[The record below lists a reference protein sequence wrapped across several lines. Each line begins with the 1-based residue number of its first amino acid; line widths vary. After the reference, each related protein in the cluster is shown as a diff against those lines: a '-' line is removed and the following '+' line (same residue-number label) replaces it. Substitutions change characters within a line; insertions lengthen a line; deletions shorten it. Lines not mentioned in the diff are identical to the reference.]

1 MKLMLCFHSHDQCCF
16 FLKLGMTGTSLP
28 LDAVG
33 TLLAGSGFA

>member
-1 MKLMLCFHSHDQCCF
+1 MINVDF